1 MAGNTI
7 VYLYSP
13 AEKKLLP
20 YEVYITSITTAT
32 NNQYAP
38 QQLHSGMNFIP
49 IRRSEMFVTFTIAW
63 PLQTAT
69 RNLGNIPLGFEGID
83 YRDGFT
89 RMNRFQDAIR
99 QHQLAM
105 TSTAT
110 PHPMS
115 LHYGPGDVVSN
126 TTSPDPLTSYSWSDK
141 DNPNEFAGTKLAPL
155 NFEGWIQSSEKEYA
169 RFKTVFFK
177 TYTMNIINP
186 NTAGTASTSMMEG
199 TSVTF
204 APTAA
209 TQRNYNGDWANTQ
222 TLINNAPTKGL
233 PVK

>member
-1 MAGNTI
+1 MAGNAI
-7 VYLYSP
+7 VYLYST
-13 AEKKLLP
+13 AQNKLLP
-20 YEVYITSITTAT
+20 YEVYITSISTAT

-38 QQLHSGMNFIP
+38 QQLQTGMNFIP
-49 IRRSEMFVTFTIAW
+49 IRRSEMFATFTIAW

-69 RNLGNIPLGFEGID
+69 RHLRSIPLGFEGID

-89 RMNRFQDAIR
+89 RMNKFQDAIR

-105 TSTAT
+105 TSSTI
-110 PHPMS
+110 PQPMS
-115 LHYGPGDVVSN
+115 LHYSPGDIASN
-126 TTSPDPLTSYSWSDK
+126 TTTPDPLTSYSWSDPSK
-141 DNPNEFAGTKLAPL
+141 PNKFAGTKLAPL
-155 NFEGWIQSSEKEYA
+155 NFQGWIQSSEKEYA

-186 NTAGTASTSMMEG
+186 NTAGTASTSMMKG
-199 TSVTF
+199 TNVAF

-209 TQRNYNGDWANTQ
+209 TQRNYSGDWTNTQ

-233 PVK
+233 PTK